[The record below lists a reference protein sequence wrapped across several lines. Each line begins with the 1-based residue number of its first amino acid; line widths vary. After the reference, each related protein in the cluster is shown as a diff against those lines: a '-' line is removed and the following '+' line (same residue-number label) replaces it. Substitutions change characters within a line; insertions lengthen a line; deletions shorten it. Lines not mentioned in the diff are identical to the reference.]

1 MAARSNKAKPKE
13 KIKTVTKAAKASGKT
28 VKSATLQPAK
38 AKSAKS
44 SSAKPAARPTGS
56 KDVAAPAKPAAK
68 RPSAKGDLK
77 ETKVRTIKASV
88 PQTSGNSKAKK
99 NTKPAAN
106 RKTPSAP
113 VIAATSKP
121 PRKPKKGAPTKIGLT
136 VAKPAV
142 ASAVGRPQIVSKPR
156 TAAALRQLLPPPPPP
171 PPKPELRRPAAAVAI
186 RAFEHAV
193 KIFNRRQFAE
203 AKELFEQLTQRYPHE
218 VEILSRTQMYLQVCN
233 QKISQPQ
240 GVTSTTRSVTA
251 DELYDRG
258 VYALNIGDFSQARS
272 CFENAL
278 NLNPNEPHFLYSL
291 AVTHAQIGAHAEA
304 LDYLRRSIQLQPR
317 FRAQAFE
324 DADLSGL
331 RDNRKFQ
338 ELLGLTSPFD
348 LLESRR

>member
-13 KIKTVTKAAKASGKT
+13 KNKPVAKTAKAVNKAAKPSPA
-28 VKSATLQPAK
+28 APAK
-38 AKSAKS
+38 AKSAKALP
-44 SSAKPAARPTGS
+44 AKNATRKQVP
-56 KDVAAPAKPAAK
+56 VPAKPVTKRTAAK
-68 RPSAKGDLK
+68 SGSK
-77 ETKVRTIKASV
+77 ETKTSAVKTV
-88 PQTSGNSKAKK
+88 PAQTPGNSKAEKF
-99 NTKPAAN
+99 TKPVVSK
-106 RKTPSAP
+106 KTPLAP
-113 VIAATSKP
+113 VITSSSKSQS
-121 PRKPKKGAPTKIGLT
+121 KTKKGGTPKVSLVSAQPP
-136 VAKPAV
+136 VATPV
-142 ASAVGRPQIVSKPR
+142 SRPQIVSKPR

-171 PPKPELRRPAAAVAI
+171 PKPELRRSTSAAAI

-193 KIFNRRQFAE
+193 KVFNRRQFAE
-203 AKELFEQLTQRYPHE
+203 AKELFEQLVQRHPHE
-218 VEILSRTQMYLQVCN
+218 VEILSRSQMYLQVCS
-233 QKISQPQ
+233 QKSSQPT
-240 GVTSTTRSVTA
+240 GAPPPTRSVTA

>member
-13 KIKTVTKAAKASGKT
+13 KVKTVAKAAKATGKT
-28 VKSATLQPAK
+28 AKTSPASSAK
-38 AKSAKS
+38 AKSVKSLPAKPVNSKVAKS
-44 SSAKPAARPTGS
+44 AAKRPAAKSGLKEAAPRAIKAALAESSTNSKAEKSAKPVVTKKVPAVSVAATTS
-56 KDVAAPAKPAAK
+56 KPSSKSKKGTTPKISLAPAKPQAAS
-68 RPSAKGDLK
+68 PL
-77 ETKVRTIKASV
+77 
-88 PQTSGNSKAKK
+88 
-99 NTKPAAN
+99 
-106 RKTPSAP
+106 
-113 VIAATSKP
+113 
-121 PRKPKKGAPTKIGLT
+121 
-136 VAKPAV
+136 
-142 ASAVGRPQIVSKPR
+142 GRPQIVSKPR
-156 TAAALRQLLPPPPPP
+156 TAAALRQLLPPPPPA

-203 AKELFEQLTQRYPHE
+203 AKELFEQLTQRFPHE

-233 QKISQPQ
+233 QKINQPQ
-240 GVTSTTRSVTA
+240 GGSPATRSVTA

-272 CFENAL
+272 CFEHAL

-291 AVTHAQIGAHAEA
+291 AVTHAQIGAHSEA